1 MCFHGGALS
10 EIRMGEWGFRRRT
23 KFSASA
29 QGGALTWAV
38 PSTARSAVTR
48 FVTQVRN
55 LVTIADVFSVAHH
68 SLSVTSTRQVL
79 TQLALNHQDVRSRKR
94 RKGSRKGWCQ
104 ASSQGS
110 TRQHPR
116 YHEACYPPSS
126 KKGWSQENL
135 WSHLRR
141 DTRCTESL
149 LGECHP
155 WRRHLLWA
163 RQAQDCHSHGR
174 GLCTEE
180 AGPYSVRFRRLI

>member
-1 MCFHGGALS
+1 MHSS
-10 EIRMGEWGFRRRT
+10 EIFTYIGLSSAICNAYPKITIMKSHYPVCFQAGCFRNTNWHPSDEEPNSPSR
-23 KFSASA
+23 A
-29 QGGALTWAV
+29 QGGALTCV
-38 PSTARSAVTR
+38 PSAARSAVTS

-55 LVTIADVFSVAHH
+55 PVTIAAALTGNSH
-68 SLSVTSTRQVL
+68 SLFASSILQDH

-104 ASSQGS
+104 TSSQGS

-126 KKGWSQENL
+126 KKGWSQEDL

-149 LGECHP
+149 LGECH
-155 WRRHLLWA
+155 
-163 RQAQDCHSHGR
+163 S
-174 GLCTEE
+174 
-180 AGPYSVRFRRLI
+180 